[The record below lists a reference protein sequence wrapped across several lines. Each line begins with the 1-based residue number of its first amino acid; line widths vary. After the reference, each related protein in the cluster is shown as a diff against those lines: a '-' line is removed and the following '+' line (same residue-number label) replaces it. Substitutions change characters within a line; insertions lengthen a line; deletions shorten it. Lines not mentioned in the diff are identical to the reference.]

1 MNLVKKG
8 LPRQK
13 NAVSVAHS
21 IFFHPD
27 YTVGAGI
34 SQVQSK
40 RLVQKTPGVA
50 GYTAGW
56 DLHNNVTHY
65 PTLKITGSV

>member
-1 MNLVKKG
+1 MVKKG
-8 LPRQK
+8 LHRQE
-13 NAVSVAHS
+13 NTVSAEPS

-27 YTVGAGI
+27 YTVGTGI
-34 SQVQSK
+34 SPVQSK
-40 RLVQKTPGVA
+40 RLVQKTLGVA

-65 PTLKITGSV
+65 PTLKITRSV